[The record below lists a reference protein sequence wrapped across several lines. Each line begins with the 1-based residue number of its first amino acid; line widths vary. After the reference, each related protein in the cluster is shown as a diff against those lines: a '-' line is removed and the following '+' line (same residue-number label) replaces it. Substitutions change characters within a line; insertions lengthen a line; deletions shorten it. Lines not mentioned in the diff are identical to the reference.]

1 MHPLHH
7 LELML
12 LFCSNHNSCQCNQL
26 AVINTLPLQAKRQL
40 LFEDETPP
48 QRLQPPLFCH
58 LKGVAFHFKKYQF
71 FHLLKRGTYKTNG
84 LFVLIHSS
92 ESVAAANP
100 LTESK
105 SLDRGPSTILETHG
119 TPSKHHRPSELDQD

>member
-1 MHPLHH
+1 
-7 LELML
+7 
-12 LFCSNHNSCQCNQL
+12 
-26 AVINTLPLQAKRQL
+26 
-40 LFEDETPP
+40 
-48 QRLQPPLFCH
+48 
-58 LKGVAFHFKKYQF
+58 
-71 FHLLKRGTYKTNG
+71 LLKRGTYKTNG

-105 SLDRGPSTILETHG
+105 SLDCGPSTILETRG

>member
-1 MHPLHH
+1 MI
-7 LELML
+7 
-12 LFCSNHNSCQCNQL
+12 LFCTGKPNLTSTVVFLWYFNPDIPEILPYNHHNHNSCQCNQL

-48 QRLQPPLFCH
+48 Q
-58 LKGVAFHFKKYQF
+58 
-71 FHLLKRGTYKTNG
+71 
-84 LFVLIHSS
+84 SS